1 MKPNRILQI
10 VTNLSAG
17 SGVLAVVLNW
27 HKHID
32 TTRVQFDYLY
42 MLQVST
48 NRQQEIEQLG
58 GYCYQMP
65 DPRRHPLRFLR
76 ESYRFFKMH
85 RYQTVHSHI
94 THLNFFFYPIAKL
107 FGTKNRI
114 QHAHLTTWSDKKLSG
129 LRNYL
134 MLHSVWPLI
143 THKMACSQAAGTAY
157 YGKNFT
163 VVNNG
168 IDVGKF
174 DYNPAVRN
182 AKRKELGLENNFVIG
197 HVGRFV
203 RQKNH
208 TFLIDIFE
216 QIIKQEPAAKLVLV
230 GNGSLETHIQK
241 IVAEKHLQ
249 NSVLFLGSRKDV
261 AELYQVFDVFCMP
274 SLQEG
279 LPVVGVEAQA
289 SGLPCLFAD
298 TITPEVLLLPNSSM
312 LSLEDSPVKWAQQIL
327 TLKGQPRTSGKEALR
342 AKGFDIRQTAKQI
355 QGFYEELAKN
365 LCF

>member
-1 MKPNRILQI
+1 MKQNRILQI

-94 THLNFFFYPIAKL
+94 THLNFFFFPLAKF
-107 FGTKNRI
+107 FGAKNII
-114 QHAHLTTWSDKKLSG
+114 QHAHATKWGFSPFSNV
-129 LRNYL
+129 RNYI
-134 MLHSVWPLI
+134 MLHAVWPLI
-143 THKMACSQAAGTAY
+143 THKMACSKFSGKLY
-157 YGKNFT
+157 YGKNFI
-163 VVNNG
+163 VVANG
-168 IDVGKF
+168 IDAEKF
-174 DYNPAVRN
+174 AYNPQVRA
-182 AKRKELGLENNFVIG
+182 AKRKELGVENNFVIG
-197 HVGRFV
+197 HVGRFSTE
-203 RQKNH
+203 KNH
-208 TFLIDIFE
+208 SFLLELFSEVANQD
-216 QIIKQEPAAKLVLV
+216 PSARLVLAGGGALENSIKNRV
-230 GNGSLETHIQK
+230 ISLN
-241 IVAEKHLQ
+241 LQ
-249 NSVLFLGSRKDV
+249 DKVIFLGVRTDV
-261 AELYQVFDVFCMP
+261 PELLQTFDVFVLP
-274 SLQEG
+274 SLHEG
-279 LPVVGVEAQA
+279 FPVVGIEAQA
-289 SGLPCLFAD
+289 AGLPCLFAD

-355 QGFYEELAKN
+355 QGFYEELAK
-365 LCF
+365 